1 MSSIKLDGLDELKR
15 TLDSQLFERVHR
27 VTVNEIVGGA
37 FKKSQTQIKKKWN
50 IDIKKDGKDWAFANK
65 RTGKTNKRN
74 GHMRLYKA
82 TAKNNY
88 LLIDITGTPLNLSL
102 FEYTWKQEV
111 SSTKSLKKKKAIGKR
126 MKSLGKVERGR
137 VRVKI
142 RKDEVTT
149 FKSAF
154 VATMKSG
161 HRGIYQRVA
170 KGPLPILEKRT
181 ITPQSMFKQIDFEK
195 MLQKDMDEKL
205 ANRFMHNLDS
215 YLKKKWK

>member
-15 TLDSQLFERVHR
+15 TLDPQLFERVHR

-65 RTGKTNKRN
+65 NTGKTNKRN
-74 GHMRLYKA
+74 GRMRLYKA
-82 TAKNNY
+82 TAKDNY
-88 LLIDITGTPLNLSL
+88 LIIHISGTPLNLSL

-111 SSTKSLKKKKAIGKR
+111 SSTKSLKKKRAIGKQ
-126 MKSLGKVERGR
+126 MKSLGKIGRGR

-142 RKDEVTT
+142 KKSEVTT

-170 KGPLPILEKRT
+170 KNSLPILEKRI

-195 MLQKDMDEKL
+195 LLQKDLNEKL
-205 ANRFMHNLDS
+205 EKRFMHNLDRA
-215 YLKKKWK
+215 LQKQWK